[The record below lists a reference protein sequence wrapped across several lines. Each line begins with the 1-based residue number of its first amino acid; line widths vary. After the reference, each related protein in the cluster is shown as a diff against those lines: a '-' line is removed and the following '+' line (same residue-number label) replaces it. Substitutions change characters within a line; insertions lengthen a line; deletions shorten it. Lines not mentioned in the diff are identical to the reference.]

1 MDIFMERNGVP
12 YKTFCKDNAFNY
24 STIMN
29 QRNRNAIPSTIGQM
43 LIMSEYFGIGIDEML
58 FGKKKDPNQ
67 NILDALEQA
76 D

>member
-1 MDIFMERNGVP
+1 
-12 YKTFCKDNAFNY
+12 
-24 STIMN
+24 
-29 QRNRNAIPSTIGQM
+29 
-43 LIMSEYFGIGIDEML
+43 MSEYFGIGIDEML